1 MIRSLVIFVKWME
14 RAIERVLA
22 WLSVLVHF
30 NGVTTKGRHF
40 VSAHDAIH
48 LLSRGVTGW
57 TPRYIAHA
65 RDNVA
70 VRSGHTVSISGGTN
84 S

>member
-1 MIRSLVIFVKWME
+1 MIRSLVIFKWVE
-14 RAIERVLA
+14 RAIERVFA

-40 VSAHDAIH
+40 LESHDTY
-48 LLSRGVTGW
+48 LLSAGVLVGTYEY
-57 TPRYIAHA
+57 PR
-65 RDNVA
+65 DVKPVA

>member
-1 MIRSLVIFVKWME
+1 MIRSLVIFKWVE

-48 LLSRGVTGW
+48 LLSIVVTGW

-70 VRSGHTVSISGGTN
+70 VRSGHTVSAFGGTN

>member
-1 MIRSLVIFVKWME
+1 MIRSLVIFKWVE

-40 VSAHDAIH
+40 LESHDIH
-48 LLSRGVTGW
+48 LPSRDVLGLVAFQY
-57 TPRYIAHA
+57 PR
-65 RDNVA
+65 DVKQVA
-70 VRSGHTVSISGGTN
+70 VRSGHTVSISGGFTN
-84 S
+84 A

>member
-1 MIRSLVIFVKWME
+1 MIRSLVIFKWVE

-22 WLSVLVHF
+22 WLSVLFHF

-40 VSAHDAIH
+40 LESHDATH
-48 LLSRGVTGW
+48 LLSSEVLGLVAFKY
-57 TPRYIAHA
+57 PREVKP
-65 RDNVA
+65 VA